1 MPDTYQVTF
10 KNESNQA
17 WKFFLYQE
25 PPPDASDASSLAWL
39 VSSHK
44 IAVGDYIKFEWS
56 IKYQLVW
63 AESGELEP
71 GVRFGAGGSK
81 NADLTV
87 HNMTKFSLTNNTVSL
102 SDPATGGRSGSL
114 TISDDPNIPPKTFS
128 VGVAMS
134 GKSTYV
140 VNAGPN
146 LKHVFTPQPS
156 YWVCAMNE
164 VREGDVLM
172 DIETLTQNK
181 KFTFP
186 INVFNLIGT
195 LNASNLWEISQS

>member
-1 MPDTYQVTF
+1 MPDTYQVTL

-17 WKFFLYQE
+17 WKYFLYQE
-25 PPPDASDASSLAWL
+25 PPPDAPDAHSLAWL

-56 IKYQLVW
+56 IKYQCVW
-63 AESGELEP
+63 AESGELVP
-71 GVRFGAGGSK
+71 GVRFVAGGPK

-87 HNMTKFSLTNNTVSL
+87 QNMTKFSLTKDTPSL
-102 SDPATGGRSGSL
+102 SAPATGGRSGSL
-114 TISDDPNIPPKTFS
+114 TIIDGPNIPPNKFS

-146 LKHVFTPQPS
+146 LKHVFTPRPS
-156 YWVCAMNE
+156 YWVCAVNE
-164 VREGDVLM
+164 VKEGDVM
-172 DIETLTQNK
+172 DIEILSQNK
-181 KFTFP
+181 MFTFP
-186 INVFNLIGT
+186 INVFNQIGT
-195 LNASNLWEISQS
+195 LNACNSWEFNQS